1 MPDLKLIALDA
12 EDLTVVSAHLQD
24 AVGRIGDL
32 TYDKRAR
39 RFAMVLNRFD
49 WVSSNTTSGSVG
61 KGESNTTSGSVGKSE
76 PNGASTAAKTKASAS
91 GEFKRRQTGLR
102 FEAVTAVRTM
112 GIDRNRPNNVL
123 SLLAI
128 GFEAGEP
135 PSGTITLVFAD
146 GPQIVLEVEYIEAE
160 LRDLGA
166 AWATKNRP
174 QHPGDDEL

>member
-61 KGESNTTSGSVGKSE
+61 KGE